1 MILSPEQEEILA
13 DFDKYMDKI
22 KVKAREA
29 LTERKPLEHYIN
41 NAQNYG
47 MQGFRKRDISAIEM
61 MVINSLVVS
70 YAVRKSNSL

>member
-1 MILSPEQEEILA
+1 MILSVEQEEILA
-13 DFDKYMDKI
+13 EFDKYMDKI
-22 KVKAREA
+22 KVKAKEA

-47 MQGFRKRDISAIEM
+47 MQGFRRRDINCVEM

>member
-1 MILSPEQEEILA
+1 MILSVEQEEIL
-13 DFDKYMDKI
+13 DEFDKYMDKI
-22 KVKAREA
+22 KAKAREA

-47 MQGFRKRDISAIEM
+47 VQGFRRRDIKAVEM
-61 MVINSLVVS
+61 MIINSLVIS